1 MENKVYPINYRQES
15 TLHFM
20 KKIKGEIIEKAEGQ
34 FIYDSVEREVWVSI
48 VEFLDSK
55 IYQMEEEINRNKKEI
70 REDKREG
77 RSSINRYI

>member
-34 FIYDSVEREVWVSI
+34 YMYGSIEREVWVSI

-55 IYQMEEEINRNKKEI
+55 IYKIEEELTHEKKEI
-70 REDKREG
+70 REG
-77 RSSINRYI
+77 RSSVNRYI